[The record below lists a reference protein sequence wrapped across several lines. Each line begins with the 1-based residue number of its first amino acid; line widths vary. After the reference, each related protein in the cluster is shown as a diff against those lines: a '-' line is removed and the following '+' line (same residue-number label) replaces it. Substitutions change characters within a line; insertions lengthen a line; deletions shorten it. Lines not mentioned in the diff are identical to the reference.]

1 MKSPL
6 KLKLKAGLRSLLILS
21 LIGVIILSGATAAI
35 ADAPQFTIDQARQQ
49 SDGVEV
55 TITGV
60 VTVPSGWFRSA
71 NLDQGFVIQDA
82 TGGLY
87 ITTPQGLPL
96 SLGES
101 VEVSGVLGD
110 DGHGQRW
117 VKLKECQRRGSALST
132 VVPKPVSAQVAG
144 QQMDGQLVTV
154 RGKIVRSLQD
164 DAPYGDRLW
173 IEDDTGEIQI
183 YMPKST
189 AIYPQNLPFLQLG
202 RKIQVT
208 GLSSQFDDN
217 DEVIPRR
224 RADIQLVDGIRR

>member
-6 KLKLKAGLRSLLILS
+6 KLNLKAGLRSLLILS
-21 LIGVIILSGATAAI
+21 LVGLIILSGAKTAI
-35 ADAPQFTIDQARQQ
+35 AGPPRFTIDQARQQ
-49 SDGVEV
+49 ADGVEV
-55 TITGV
+55 SIAGV

-71 NLDQGFVIQDA
+71 NLDQGFALQDV

-87 ITTPQGLPL
+87 ITTDQPLPL
-96 SLGES
+96 SLGDS
-101 VEVSGVLGD
+101 VAVSGILGN

-117 VKLKECQRRGSALST
+117 VRLKAWQRRERSLSI
-132 VVPKPVSAQVAG
+132 VVPKTVSAQVAG

-154 RGKIVRSLQD
+154 RGQIVRSLQD

-173 IEDDTGEIQI
+173 IADDSGEIQI

-189 AIYPQNLPFLQLG
+189 QIKPAELAFLQMG
-202 RKIQVT
+202 QTIEVT
-208 GLSSQFDDN
+208 GLSSQFDNN

-224 RADIQLVDGIRR
+224 RADIQPMNG